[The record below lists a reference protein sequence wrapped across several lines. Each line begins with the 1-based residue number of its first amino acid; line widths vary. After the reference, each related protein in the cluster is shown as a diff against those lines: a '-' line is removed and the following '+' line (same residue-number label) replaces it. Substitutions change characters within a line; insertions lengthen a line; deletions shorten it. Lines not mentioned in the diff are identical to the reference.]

1 MQKSY
6 LVVNKTEKQ
15 LSQVGVFRLV
25 ILEIVGEKKFSFIL
39 VWLERALSGSH
50 PIKLFI
56 EIHILEFIKSI
67 RAESLFLIGTI
78 FKER

>member
-1 MQKSY
+1 MTTVCAGGDG
-6 LVVNKTEKQ
+6 LVA
-15 LSQVGVFRLV
+15 GRLAT
-25 ILEIVGEKKFSFIL
+25 F
-39 VWLERALSGSH
+39 ASH